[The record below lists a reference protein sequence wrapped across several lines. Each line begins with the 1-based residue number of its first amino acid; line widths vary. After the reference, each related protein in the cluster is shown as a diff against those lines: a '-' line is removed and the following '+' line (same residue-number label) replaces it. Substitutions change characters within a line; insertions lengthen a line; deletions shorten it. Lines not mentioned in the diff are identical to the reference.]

1 MRITTIRHGETDWN
15 LERKPQGSCD
25 IELNATGL
33 AQAERLAVRL
43 ADEPCDII
51 FTSDLMRA
59 KKTAEIINTRHSV
72 ELVATSKLRESS
84 FGEFEGK
91 SLNDPV
97 IAEAFWKFRDERA
110 PDYFKQVQSYLS
122 EIISCG
128 KKNIFIVGHF
138 GTIRAIIC
146 GLLGL
151 HTDERSRFSVG
162 NTAIH
167 TFELRESDVF
177 EMTLENDTAHLKD
190 GIKTTC
196 NDCKHQICKH
206 RNEVQNV

>member
-33 AQAERLAVRL
+33 AQAEKLAARL
-43 ADEPCDII
+43 ADESCDII
-51 FTSDLMRA
+51 YTSDLLRA
-59 KKTAEIINTRHSV
+59 RKTAEVINTRHGA
-72 ELVATSKLRESS
+72 ELIASSKLRESS

-91 SLNDPV
+91 SLNDPDV
-97 IAEAFWKFRDERA
+97 EAAFGKFIDERA
-110 PDYFKQVQSYLS
+110 PAYFKQVQSYLT
-122 EIISCG
+122 EITSCG
-128 KKNIFIVGHF
+128 KENIFIVGHY

-151 HTDERSRFSVG
+151 HTNERNRFIVG

-167 TFELRESDVF
+167 TFEQRADGSF
-177 EMTLENDTAHLKD
+177 EMVLENDIAHL
-190 GIKTTC
+190 
-196 NDCKHQICKH
+196 
-206 RNEVQNV
+206 

>member
-51 FTSDLMRA
+51 FTSDLLRA
-59 KKTAEIINTRHSV
+59 RKTAEIINTRHGA
-72 ELVATSKLRESS
+72 ELVTSSKLRESS

-91 SLNDPV
+91 SLHDPV
-97 IAEAFWKFRDERA
+97 VAAAFGKFIDERA

-122 EIISCG
+122 EILSCG

-146 GLLGL
+146 GLLKL
-151 HTDERSRFSVG
+151 HTDERSRFTVG

-167 TFELRESDVF
+167 TFELRVDDVF
-177 EMTLENDTAHLKD
+177 EMTLDNDTAHLQE
-190 GIKTTC
+190 GMKTTC
-196 NDCKHQICKH
+196 TDCKNQICKH
-206 RNEVQNV
+206 RNGQLK

>member
-51 FTSDLMRA
+51 FTSDLQRA
-59 KKTAEIINTRHSV
+59 RKTAEIINTRHNA
-72 ELVATSKLRESS
+72 ELIASSQLRESS

-91 SLNDPV
+91 SLHDPV
-97 IAEAFWKFRDERA
+97 VAEAFTKFMNERT

-122 EIISCG
+122 EITSCG

-146 GLLGL
+146 GLLAL
-151 HTDERSRFSVG
+151 HTNERNRFTVG

-167 TFELRESDVF
+167 TFELREDGIF
-177 EMTLENDTAHLKD
+177 EMTLENDTAHLQEK
-190 GIKTTC
+190 IKTTC
-196 NDCKHQICKH
+196 DNCKNQICKH
-206 RNEVQNV
+206 GNEVQNV

>member
-15 LERKPQGSCD
+15 LERKLQGSCD

-33 AQAERLAVRL
+33 AQAERLAARL

-51 FTSDLMRA
+51 FTSDLTRA
-59 KKTAEIINTRHSV
+59 RKTAEIINTRHGA
-72 ELVATSKLRESS
+72 ELVASSKLREAS

-91 SLNDPV
+91 SLHDPAV
-97 IAEAFWKFRDERA
+97 TKAFSKYADERA

-122 EIISCG
+122 EITSCG

-151 HTDERSRFSVG
+151 HTDESNRFTVG

-167 TFELRESDVF
+167 TFELCKDGIF
-177 EMTLENDTAHLKD
+177 EMTLENDTAHLQGK
-190 GIKTTC
+190 IKTTC
-196 NDCKHQICKH
+196 DDCKNQICKH

>member
-25 IELNATGL
+25 TELNATGL
-33 AQAERLAVRL
+33 AQAERLAKRL

-51 FTSDLMRA
+51 FTSDLLRA
-59 KKTAEIINTRHSV
+59 KKTAEIINTRHGV
-72 ELVATSKLRESS
+72 ELVASSKLRESS

-91 SLNDPV
+91 SLRDPEV
-97 IAEAFWKFRDERA
+97 AKAFGKFIDERA
-110 PDYFKQVQSYLS
+110 PGYFKQVQSYLS
-122 EIISCG
+122 EIILCG
-128 KKNIFIVGHF
+128 KKDIFIVGHF

-151 HTDERSRFSVG
+151 HTNERSRFTIG

-167 TFELRESDVF
+167 TFERREKGLF
-177 EMTLENDTAHLKD
+177 KMTLENDTAHLQ

-196 NDCKHQICKH
+196 NDCKNQICLHQKG
-206 RNEVQNV
+206 